1 MPDLEPPQDPEV
13 QRTLSAS
20 PLFGPLGPAALQAL
34 SACLDRRSWREAAA
48 GEALVREGEAAEDL
62 LLLARGHAAVLKRA
76 AGGAEHEV
84 NRVGP
89 GDTVGELALLDPAPR
104 SATVRAL
111 EPVRWLVLPL
121 ATLRDLAARDAAFA
135 AALPAMSRQV
145 VARLR
150 ESTAR
155 VVDSLEQALEEA
167 RTREAMGRF
176 TFVLIVAYSLYTWL
190 LGTATQVKQLLGRS
204 ELVTVPVVLATVAML
219 LVFMKTSGYPAAF
232 FGLTFRRAGR
242 DMAEALLF
250 TLPLMAAVVALK
262 AWMVTAVPSMAGQP
276 LFQMFAPAAD
286 AAAASR
292 FSPGLTLAYVL
303 FVPLQELIYR
313 GGLQGAL
320 AHFLTGRWRTP
331 MAVFGSNVIFSAGH
345 LYISPGL
352 SLSAFVAGLFWGWL
366 YARQR
371 ALAGV
376 SLSHVVLGFWAFE
389 VVDLGV
395 LE

>member
-1 MPDLEPPQDPEV
+1 MPDHEPPAAADV
-13 QRTLSAS
+13 QQALAAS
-20 PLFGPLGPAALQAL
+20 PLFAGLGPAALAAL
-34 SACLDRRSWREAAA
+34 AGCHAQLAWRRAEAGA
-48 GEALVREGEAAEDL
+48 ALVREGDPADDL
-62 LLLARGHAAVLKRA
+62 LLLQAGSAAVLKRA

-84 NRVGP
+84 NRLGP
-89 GDTVGELALLDPAPR
+89 GDTIGELALLDPAPR
-104 SATVRAL
+104 SASVRAL
-111 EPVRWLVLPL
+111 EPVRLLVLPL
-121 ATLRDLAARDAAFA
+121 ATLRELAAREPAFA
-135 AALPAMSRQV
+135 AAWLAMARLV

-155 VVDSLEQALEEA
+155 VVDKLEQALAEA
-167 RTREAMGRF
+167 RTRATMGRF
-176 TFVLIVAYSLYTWL
+176 TLVLIVAYSLYTWL

-232 FGLTFRRAGR
+232 FGLTLRRAGR
-242 DMAEALLF
+242 DVAEALLC
-250 TLPLMAAVVALK
+250 TLPLMAGVVALK
-262 AWMVTAVPSMAGQP
+262 AWMVAELPAMTGQP
-276 LFQMFAPAAD
+276 LFQMFAPVAGAPE
-286 AAAASR
+286 ASR
-292 FSPGLTLAYVL
+292 FNPWLTLAYVV

-331 MAVFGSNVIFSAGH
+331 MAILGSNVIFSAGH

-352 SLSAFVAGLFWGWL
+352 SVSAFVAGLFWGWL

-376 SLSHVVLGFWAFE
+376 SASHIVLGFWAFE